1 MPTGSD
7 YTVFQTG
14 LILGVGIVSTLDEVI
29 LHQLLQWH
37 NFYVHT
43 HSFGR
48 TLSDGLFHLWGSGL
62 LVLGAYRLWRDR
74 DNLRRAGARII
85 GAGVLLGMGGFNL
98 WDGVVHHK
106 LLRIHPVREGVANIL
121 PYDLGFIGIALL
133 LLGLGWALLS
143 GHRQTLR
150 AQ

>member
-1 MPTGSD
+1 MLTGPDQSLL
-7 YTVFQTG
+7 QTG

-48 TLSDGLFHLWGSGL
+48 ILSDGLFHLWGSGL

-74 DNLRRAGARII
+74 ADLRRSGALIISAGI
-85 GAGVLLGMGGFNL
+85 LLGMGGFNL

-133 LLGLGWALLS
+133 LLVLGGALLR
-143 GHRQTLR
+143 GRRQTLR
-150 AQ
+150 AE